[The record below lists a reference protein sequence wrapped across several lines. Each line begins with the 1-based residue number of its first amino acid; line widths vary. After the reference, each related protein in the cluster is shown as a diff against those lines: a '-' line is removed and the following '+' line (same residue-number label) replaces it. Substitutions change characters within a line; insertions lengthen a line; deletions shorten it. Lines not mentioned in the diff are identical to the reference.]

1 MPSVQR
7 FGFALRKAQIASE
20 RPNCFGL
27 LVNWMLVLVQHLARE
42 AKIAR
47 MEPEKKIKEREESEE
62 RSEENEDKEND
73 G

>member
-1 MPSVQR
+1 
-7 FGFALRKAQIASE
+7 
-20 RPNCFGL
+20 
-27 LVNWMLVLVQHLARE
+27 MLVLVQHLARE

-62 RSEENEDKEND
+62 RSEENEDKAND